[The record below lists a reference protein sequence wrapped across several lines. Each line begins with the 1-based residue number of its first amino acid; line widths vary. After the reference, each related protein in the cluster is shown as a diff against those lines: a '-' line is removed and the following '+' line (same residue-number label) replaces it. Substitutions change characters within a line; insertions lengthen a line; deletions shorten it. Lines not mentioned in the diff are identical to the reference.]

1 MQINIKATNMEL
13 TNAVRKYVTDK
24 VGELEKYIQAVD
36 NTAETGQRSAVVV
49 DVEIGR
55 TSKHHRKG
63 DVYRAEINVSLPGE
77 KHVLRTES
85 EQWDLHVAIDEAKDE
100 MQSRM
105 KKYRS
110 KRTDSFDRGK
120 RAWKKLIRLSGLAK
134 RDTEE

>member
-77 KHVLRTES
+77 KHVLRAES

>member
-36 NTAETGQRSAVVV
+36 STAETGQRSAVVV